1 MEELKSLERH
11 IEWKKSV
18 YVALVH
24 ERESVKALISE
35 FGLSLSNALH
45 LLRKEI
51 DKVEFDIN
59 EIERLIE
66 IKKEEMNKM
75 VKWVNEET
83 ELFYKNEGEQVQYA
97 VQVGMTLD
105 EMKDLVYTHI
115 SFLAED
121 ESLNDITREF
131 AQAGFDKVDT
141 DQVAEVLYNDLKES
155 YELS

>member
-11 IEWKKSV
+11 IEWKRSV

-35 FGLSLSNALH
+35 FGLPLSNALH

-66 IKKEEMNKM
+66 IKKEEMNKV

-83 ELFYKNEGEQVQYA
+83 ELFYKNEGEQIQYA
-97 VQVGMTLD
+97 VNVGMTLD

-131 AQAGFDKVDT
+131 AQVGFDKVDT
-141 DQVAEVLYNDLKES
+141 DQVAEVLYSDLKES